1 MQDSS
6 DEESEYAKFVSR
18 LEEDLPTPMR
28 NLLDENTVKNDE
40 SSAITSTPLKD
51 SVLIS
56 QMPSKFMILIV
67 SAVVQRNHVLYR
79 TPI

>member
-1 MQDSS
+1 
-6 DEESEYAKFVSR
+6 
-18 LEEDLPTPMR
+18 MR

-56 QMPSKFMILIV
+56 QMPSPFSGLTPLKTENILI
-67 SAVVQRNHVLYR
+67 RW
-79 TPI
+79 